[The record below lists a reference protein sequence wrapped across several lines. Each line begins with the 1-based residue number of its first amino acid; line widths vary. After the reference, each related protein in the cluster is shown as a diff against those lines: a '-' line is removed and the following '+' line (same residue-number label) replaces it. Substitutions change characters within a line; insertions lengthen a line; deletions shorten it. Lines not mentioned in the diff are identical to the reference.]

1 MRLVALVLA
10 VALATILTACSSTG
24 SKGKHKVV
32 LPPRA
37 IPPNTD
43 GFSAVELQDAGKLFR
58 AKCLRCHEFY
68 DPASYSNEDWQ
79 MWMGKMTK
87 KAKLKPDQAEILSRY
102 LDCFRASSAPQRGS
116 AESPTMTVRERAF

>member
-1 MRLVALVLA
+1 MRFGILGL
-10 VALATILTACSSTG
+10 ALALGAVLSACSSTG
-24 SKGKHKVV
+24 SKDKHKPV

-37 IPPNTD
+37 TPPSTD
-43 GFSAVELQDAGKLFR
+43 GFSAVELEDAGKLFR

-87 KAKLKPDQAEILSRY
+87 KAKLKPDQAETLSRY
-102 LDCFRASSAPQRGS
+102 LECFRASSGPKEAAPNAR
-116 AESPTMTVRERAF
+116 P